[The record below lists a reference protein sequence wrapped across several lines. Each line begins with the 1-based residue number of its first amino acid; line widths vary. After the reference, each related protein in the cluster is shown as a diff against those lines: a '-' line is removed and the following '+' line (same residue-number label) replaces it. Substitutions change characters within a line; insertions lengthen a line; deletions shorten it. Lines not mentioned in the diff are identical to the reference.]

1 MESDIFSLVFF
12 LLFLGVPFFC
22 LRYIVYFDS
31 FKRRKT
37 VKEIKKMNESC
48 YTIIHKKIEGGRY
61 VASFFVIK
69 PEIYELVKSTPET
82 SSFYDIKIARL
93 VFSKTVLTD
102 FESKHYGE
110 MIVTFKDV
118 KSNMQK
124 NLVTQISEAKKGE
137 MSKETFNSFLEAIET
152 KTAFDNILK

>member
-1 MESDIFSLVFF
+1 MIVR
-12 LLFLGVPFFC
+12 V
-22 LRYIVYFDS
+22 VYFDS
-31 FKRRKT
+31 F
-37 VKEIKKMNESC
+37 
-48 YTIIHKKIEGGRY
+48 
-61 VASFFVIK
+61 
-69 PEIYELVKSTPET
+69 KSTPET
-82 SSFYDIKIARL
+82 SSFYDIKISRL

-110 MIVTFKDV
+110 MVVTFKEV

-137 MSKETFNSFLEAIET
+137 MSNETFNSFLEAIET